1 MEALWLLVFFFL
13 SGSVIYMI
21 RAYRKSMR
29 QNKLILLQSKE
40 IQKQNRELEHRN
52 KLLQELNVEKQQII
66 GIVSHDLKGPF
77 NRIYALMHLM
87 SLSSENLTVEQKEY
101 LGKTHQIVADG
112 LSMVRNLLDNR
123 RLEDGT
129 GIDMR
134 PELLNIGYIL
144 GNLVKQYQSLGSKKN
159 ITLHHQGPA
168 SLTVLVDRLY
178 ISRIFENL
186 LSNAVKFSPSD
197 KSIFVALK
205 EFETE
210 IEFSVQDEGPGIKA
224 EDQLKLYQKFQK
236 LTARPTG
243 GESSTGLGL
252 SIVKTMVDKMDGRI
266 HYDGEEG
273 RGADMNP
280 VTRAEIV
287 DFETYREQLWADL
300 RVRPSPSLE
309 AIVMTEQGGH

>member
-159 ITLHHQGPA
+159 ITLHHQGPV

-210 IEFSVQDEGPGIKA
+210 IEFSKGDESATPLLEVARSGPSSKA
-224 EDQLKLYQKFQK
+224 GRCRLRGSPTSWDRCANRSRRR
-236 LTARPTG
+236 TARG
-243 GESSTGLGL
+243 SCIEISSPKISWL
-252 SIVKTMVDKMDGRI
+252 S
-266 HYDGEEG
+266 
-273 RGADMNP
+273 P
-280 VTRAEIV
+280 
-287 DFETYREQLWADL
+287 
-300 RVRPSPSLE
+300 
-309 AIVMTEQGGH
+309 GHPPRSW

>member
-1 MEALWLLVFFFL
+1 MEALWLLVFVFL

-52 KLLQELNVEKQQII
+52 KLLQELNIEKQQII

-77 NRIYALMHLM
+77 NRIYALMQLM
-87 SLSSENLTVEQKEY
+87 SMSSENLTAEQKEY

-134 PELLNIGYIL
+134 PEPLNIGYIL
-144 GNLVKQYQSLGSKKN
+144 SNLVKQYQSLGSKKN
-159 ITLHHQGPA
+159 ITLHYQGPP
-168 SLTVLVDRLY
+168 SLIMFVDRLY

-197 KSIFVALK
+197 KNIFVWLK
-205 EFETE
+205 ELENE
-210 IEFSVQDEGPGIKA
+210 IEFSVQDEGPGIKE

-252 SIVKTMVDKMDGRI
+252 SIVKTMVDKMEGRI
-266 HYDGEEG
+266 RYESEEG
-273 RGADMNP
+273 KGAKFVVNLNKQ
-280 VTRAEIV
+280 TN
-287 DFETYREQLWADL
+287 
-300 RVRPSPSLE
+300 
-309 AIVMTEQGGH
+309 